1 MKQTAIEW
9 LIEKHFGGIENCT
22 PDFRK
27 HIEQAKEMERQQIE
41 ETWYDCKL
49 SIICKEP
56 TTADQYYNKTYK
68 K

>member
-1 MKQTAIEW
+1 MRQTAVEW
-9 LIEKHFGGIENCT
+9 LMEEMSRVYIFDQT
-22 PDFRK
+22 DFDLFKR
-27 HIEQAKEMERQQIE
+27 AKEIERQQIE